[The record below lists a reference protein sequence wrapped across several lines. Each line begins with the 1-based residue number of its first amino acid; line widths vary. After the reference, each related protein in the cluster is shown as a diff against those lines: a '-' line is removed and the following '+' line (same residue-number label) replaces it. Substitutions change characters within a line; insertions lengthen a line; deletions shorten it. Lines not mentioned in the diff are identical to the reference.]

1 MYVLKYDNMILYY
14 LIPHV
19 SYDDVWTLKRSS
31 TPVARCGTL
40 FEQYGSC
47 ALKLCSGCGMNA
59 LIYLLY
65 MFVFNFARITM
76 FILLIWVIIYKF
88 LPNICSKM
96 LILGQPV
103 TEHYHSSIYKISKTS
118 RSSNIESIWSTTS
131 SVLHQTTI
139 KPCMKVAH
147 LHDFVIGYASLV
159 T

>member
-1 MYVLKYDNMILYY
+1 MYHTTMYRLWNVLRHQLQGAVRFLNNTVLARLNYA
-14 LIPHV
+14 V
-19 SYDDVWTLKRSS
+19 DVAWTLW
-31 TPVARCGTL
+31 
-40 FEQYGSC
+40 F
-47 ALKLCSGCGMNA
+47 
-59 LIYLLY
+59 IYD

>member
-1 MYVLKYDNMILYY
+1 MYHTMMYRLWNVLLHQLQGAVRFLNNTVL
-14 LIPHV
+14 
-19 SYDDVWTLKRSS
+19 
-31 TPVARCGTL
+31 AR
-40 FEQYGSC
+40 FNY
-47 ALKLCSGCGMNA
+47 KCSGCGMNA
-59 LIYLLY
+59 LIYLRY

>member
-1 MYVLKYDNMILYY
+1 MYHTMMYRLWNVLLHQLQGAVRFLNNTVL
-14 LIPHV
+14 
-19 SYDDVWTLKRSS
+19 
-31 TPVARCGTL
+31 AR
-40 FEQYGSC
+40 F
-47 ALKLCSGCGMNA
+47 KLCSGCGMNA
-59 LIYLLY
+59 LIYLRY

-76 FILLIWVIIYKF
+76 FILLIWVIIYKC

-103 TEHYHSSIYKISKTS
+103 TVHYHSSIYKISKTS